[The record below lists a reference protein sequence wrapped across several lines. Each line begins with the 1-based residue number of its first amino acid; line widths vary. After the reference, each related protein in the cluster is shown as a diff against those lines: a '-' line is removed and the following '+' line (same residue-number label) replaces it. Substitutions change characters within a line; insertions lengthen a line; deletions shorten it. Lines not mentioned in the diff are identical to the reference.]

1 MEIGSFE
8 REVWAA
14 ALQLF
19 EQFGSAAEAEVSE
32 LIQQA
37 DSAHD
42 REAAVIWGSV
52 LRALTAIRE
61 SDSLLAI

>member
-1 MEIGSFE
+1 MEVASFE

-19 EQFGSAAEAEVSE
+19 RQFGPAAEAEVSE
-32 LIQQA
+32 LIQEA
-37 DSAHD
+37 DDARD
-42 REAAVIWGSV
+42 REAVVIWGSV

-61 SDSLLAI
+61 SDTLLTI